1 METSRLKKMLFEIAC
16 ATVACDGKVDE
27 REIRELEYMD
37 QSTTYFGDIDLSK
50 QLALF
55 IENFKMSPEN
65 TIANAIGRLKRETLN
80 PVEELLVLEIA
91 LRLVYADVKIDP
103 KEIQFVNSIRSCL
116 SLDDETIKQRF
127 GVSDI
132 LLDGKK
138 YEKEPADKSVGTF
151 FNNRIEDVENAY
163 FNLGENE
170 KKK

>member
-116 SLDDETIKQRF
+116 SLDDEMIKQRF
-127 GVSDI
+127 GVSE
-132 LLDGKK
+132 LLFSGKK
-138 YEKEPADKSVGTF
+138 FEKESEDKSVGTF
-151 FNNRIEDVENAY
+151 YNNRIEDVENAY
-163 FNLGENE
+163 LNLGENE